1 MSHIS
6 DEGLSDCRAGS
17 GCRWCC
23 HGSRPDSN
31 NRVVLGGQVEG
42 VGGGGG
48 GGGHGGCDG
57 LLLVDA
63 RHDLD
68 LGVIGSE
75 AFLD

>member
-1 MSHIS
+1 M
-6 DEGLSDCRAGS
+6 
-17 GCRWCC
+17 
-23 HGSRPDSN
+23 
-31 NRVVLGGQVEG
+31 VLGGEVEG

-48 GGGHGGCDG
+48 GDWGYGGCDG